1 MHRSERRRLA
11 EIENRLAV
19 DDPEFARAFADAEL
33 PPPALGRRRLAL
45 AVVSGLF
52 AGVAL
57 VLNDAAGFALCT
69 ALTGVLLTTRGWRIW
84 SS

>member
-33 PPPALGRRRLAL
+33 PPPALGRARLAL
-45 AVVSGLF
+45 AVLSGLL
-52 AGVAL
+52 AAVAL
-57 VLNDAAGFALCT
+57 VLDDAAGFALCT
-69 ALTGVLLTTRGWRIW
+69 ALAAALLATRGWRFW